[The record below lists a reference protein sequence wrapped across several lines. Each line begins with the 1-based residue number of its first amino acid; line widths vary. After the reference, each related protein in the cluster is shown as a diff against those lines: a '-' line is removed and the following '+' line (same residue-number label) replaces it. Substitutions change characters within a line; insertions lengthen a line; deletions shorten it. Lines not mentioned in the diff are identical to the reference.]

1 MTNLYHK
8 QGCIED
14 RLVSIQVSIIGII
27 RPTTGYR
34 DDDFDCSFN
43 DVDDGH
49 GGDTKKVIAAS
60 PPSTFTPIN

>member
-34 DDDFDCSFN
+34 VDDFDCSFN

-49 GGDTKKVIAAS
+49 GGDTKKS
-60 PPSTFTPIN
+60 NSGLPSKYLHPN